1 MARRHRLP
9 QTLTKAEQI
18 AIISA
23 ARSQRDK
30 LLLRLML
37 ATGLRSAEAIGLR
50 VDQIDLASGRMSVIG
65 KGNYE
70 RILWIAPALAR
81 EIGKYAKQID
91 TALLFTTRTGRKIA
105 GQYLRAL
112 IVRLSKKA
120 HIEKHIHPHMLRHT
134 FATEMYSRTR
144 DILLVQRALG
154 HARIGT
160 TEIYTHVSDWELR
173 EAMRGRRS
181 GKGERQ

>member
-9 QTLTKAEQI
+9 QTLTKAEQT

-23 ARSQRDK
+23 ARSPRDK

-50 VDQIDLASGRMSVIG
+50 VDQLDLTSGRMSVIG

-81 EIGKYAKQID
+81 EIRQYLKQID
-91 TALLFTTRTGRKIA
+91 TPLLFATRTGRKMS

-112 IVRLSKKA
+112 LMRLA
-120 HIEKHIHPHMLRHT
+120 ERAGLEKHIHPHMLRHT
-134 FATEMYSRTR
+134 FATDLYSRTR

-173 EAMRGRRS
+173 DAMRGRRS
-181 GKGERQ
+181 QKRSD